1 MHVDETLIRSVV
13 EQVLTRLG
21 GNGNGAPAGG
31 GYQGR
36 FGLFTDVDQA
46 VAAAR
51 EAFERL
57 SRRTLEDRRR
67 IISHIRRIAID
78 QCVELG
84 TMEMEE
90 TKIGRL
96 PHKIEKLKT
105 LGERAPGVE
114 FLRSEVFSGDHGL
127 AVIEHAP
134 FGVICAV
141 TPVTHSLPTIT
152 GNAVS
157 MIAAGN
163 TVVFN
168 PHPSGRR
175 VAAEGVRRYN
185 EAIYRDLGIDNL
197 LCLITEP
204 TLETA
209 DALFK
214 HPDVNLICVTGGPA
228 VARAAMQ
235 QAKRAIVAG
244 PGNPPVV
251 VDETADLDRAA
262 RSIIQGGAY
271 DNNLLCIAEKQVFAV
286 DEIFDRL
293 MAAME
298 RAGAVRL
305 AGGEVDAL
313 TKAAIATV
321 GEGAKKH
328 DVPHKDYIGQDAAV
342 LGPGRRQEGRAR
354 GGVALRRDRRV
365 APLRAGRADDA
376 VRAVCAV
383 PQRRRGHRDGP
394 PQRARLPPHG
404 HHPLEQRPQHD
415 QDGQGDGHD
424 AVRQE
429 RAVHGRAGARR
440 RRILLVLHRRPD
452 RRGRHH
458 AADLHPRASLL
469 DDRRL
474 AHFGEIGLKG
484 MMIECDERRP
494 GSRACRANG
503 RTQWCQQS
511 VGSMKGMKH
520 VSRPCD
526 GQRHRNRQAP
536 FDGRLEAAVGDGPA
550 GRRPHDRGR
559 PDPGGRFARG
569 RQRARW

>member
-1 MHVDETLIRSVV
+1 MQISETLIRSVV

-21 GNGNGAPAGG
+21 SNGTAAPVGG
-31 GYQGR
+31 GFQGR
-36 FGLFTDVDQA
+36 FGLFTSVDQA

-57 SRRTLEDRRR
+57 SARTLEDRRR
-67 IISHIRRIAID
+67 IIGHIRRIAIE

-84 TMEMEE
+84 KMEMEE

-96 PHKIEKLKT
+96 EHKIEKLKT
-105 LGERAPGVE
+105 LGERSPGVE

-134 FGVICAV
+134 FGVIGAV

-197 LCLITEP
+197 MCVITEP

-209 DALFK
+209 NAIFQ
-214 HPDVNLICVTGGPA
+214 HPDVNLLCVTGGPA

-251 VDETADLDRAA
+251 VDDSADLDRAA
-262 RSIIQGGAY
+262 RSIIRGGAY
-271 DNNLLCIAEKQVFAV
+271 DNNLLCISEKQVFVVAQA
-286 DEIFDRL
+286 FDAL

-305 AGGEVDAL
+305 SSSEVDAL
-313 TKAAIATV
+313 TKVAIAAV
-321 GEGAKKH
+321 GEGAEKH
-328 DVPHKDYIGQDAAV
+328 QVPARDFLGQDAAV
-342 LGPGRRQEGRAR
+342 LAR
-354 GGVALRRDRRV
+354 GIGKKIPAEVELLFGETDESNPFVPVEQMMPFLPFVRCRNIDEAIDRAKRSEHGFRHTAMIHSNNVRNMTKMGKAMDTTLFVKNGPSMAGLGLGGEGYLSFSIAGPTGEGVTTPLTFTRERRCSMI
-365 APLRAGRADDA
+365 DD
-376 VRAVCAV
+376 
-383 PQRRRGHRDGP
+383 
-394 PQRARLPPHG
+394 L
-404 HHPLEQRPQHD
+404 
-415 QDGQGDGHD
+415 
-424 AVRQE
+424 
-429 RAVHGRAGARR
+429 
-440 RRILLVLHRRPD
+440 RIL
-452 RRGRHH
+452 G
-458 AADLHPRASLL
+458 
-469 DDRRL
+469 
-474 AHFGEIGLKG
+474 K
-484 MMIECDERRP
+484 
-494 GSRACRANG
+494 
-503 RTQWCQQS
+503 
-511 VGSMKGMKH
+511 
-520 VSRPCD
+520 
-526 GQRHRNRQAP
+526 
-536 FDGRLEAAVGDGPA
+536 
-550 GRRPHDRGR
+550 
-559 PDPGGRFARG
+559 
-569 RQRARW
+569 